1 MWIRTCATK
10 SRRSYLSKGSDPQT
24 NKRPLKTT
32 NRIIQVEEEIVVT
45 TVQGVDDDVK
55 KTAEAV
61 DVNVDRINDNI

>member
-10 SRRSYLSKGSDPQT
+10 SRRSDLSKGSDPQT

-32 NRIIQVEEEIVVT
+32 NRIIQVEEIVVT

-55 KTAEAV
+55 KTVEAV